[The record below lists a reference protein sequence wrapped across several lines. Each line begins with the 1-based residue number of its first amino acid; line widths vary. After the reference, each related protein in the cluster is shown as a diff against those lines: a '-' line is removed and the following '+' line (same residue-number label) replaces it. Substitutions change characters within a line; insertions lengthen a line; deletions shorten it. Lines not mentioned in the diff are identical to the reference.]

1 MNSEVGSN
9 NPKLQSV
16 NYVTILPE
24 GKTSGYKPGQ
34 QVDFK
39 IDPIQF
45 PYIDG
50 KQSYLLLNVT
60 PTGTFSNVNATA
72 DVPLMFP
79 PNQGA
84 NSLVNRLVCR
94 VNDGTGK
101 IIEDREGYNLYN
113 GIRNSYTNDTDVFPA
128 LAKVEGVTG
137 RSTALVNR
145 SISNVNNTYF
155 YPKPDISTTVGTA
168 LSGNKLQQNSF
179 VVPIQLGLFS
189 GFGDQHMAVPNM
201 DIGGCHLTY
210 HLETANRTLQTL
222 THEFLRLESINGSD
236 VVACNPKGL
245 IDELAGDWVSTT
257 QFEISTDECD
267 CSLLLNEKPFT
278 IDMCAFRVGMPI
290 KSVNKGLGVSMV
302 TQVEIDGDN
311 IRVTVANAI
320 GVVGTDTI
328 TADEI
333 SSRSYTIDKIELRV
347 LNTMPDMP
355 TMKSMKKAVQRGINF
370 NSTQLYKLSTASQL
384 KNAVLD
390 IPESLTKCLSIY
402 AVPCQQNDLDSTDLS
417 NSYVFPRPDSALPG
431 NTNNYNYQWQV
442 KQVLIPNL
450 QVDTNVVTDTKND
463 NVIFFNQQI
472 MAQRPMYPVRSLDD
486 GALSCMS
493 DNSDLNLPFFF
504 PLLLAPMGQ
513 SFDLI
518 DAAPQLRVE
527 NTESTDTTSK
537 LYFVFINHVRMLQG
551 NSMGGIDVT
560 F

>member
-16 NYVTILPE
+16 NYITILPE
-24 GKTSGYKPGQ
+24 GKTSGYTPGQ

-60 PTGTFSNVNATA
+60 PTGTFSNVTATA

-101 IIEDREGYNLYN
+101 IIEDREAYNLYN

-155 YPKPDISTTVGTA
+155 YPQPDISTTVGTA
-168 LSGNKLQQNSF
+168 LNGNKLQQNSF

-222 THEFLRLESINGSD
+222 THEFLRLESINNSD

-245 IDELAGDWVSTT
+245 IDVLTGDWVSTT
-257 QFEISTDECD
+257 EFEISTDECD
-267 CSLLLNEKPFT
+267 CSLVLNEKPFT
-278 IDMCAFRVGMPI
+278 IDM
-290 KSVNKGLGVSMV
+290 
-302 TQVEIDGDN
+302 
-311 IRVTVANAI
+311 
-320 GVVGTDTI
+320 
-328 TADEI
+328 
-333 SSRSYTIDKIELRV
+333 
-347 LNTMPDMP
+347 
-355 TMKSMKKAVQRGINF
+355 NF
-370 NSTQLYKLSTASQL
+370 
-384 KNAVLD
+384 
-390 IPESLTKCLSIY
+390 TK
-402 AVPCQQNDLDSTDLS
+402 Q
-417 NSYVFPRPDSALPG
+417 
-431 NTNNYNYQWQV
+431 
-442 KQVLIPNL
+442 
-450 QVDTNVVTDTKND
+450 
-463 NVIFFNQQI
+463 
-472 MAQRPMYPVRSLDD
+472 
-486 GALSCMS
+486 
-493 DNSDLNLPFFF
+493 
-504 PLLLAPMGQ
+504 
-513 SFDLI
+513 
-518 DAAPQLRVE
+518 
-527 NTESTDTTSK
+527 
-537 LYFVFINHVRMLQG
+537 
-551 NSMGGIDVT
+551 
-560 F
+560 